1 MSGIGH
7 GELAASVRGLE
18 KHYSGFTLGPLDF
31 DIRAG
36 RIVGFIGRNG
46 AGKTT
51 TIKAML
57 GLVRPDGGSVSMLGR
72 DIAAD
77 ERGIKAEI
85 GYAGG
90 AVGWYKKK
98 RIKQLAAVTASFY
111 PSWDDSLWRRYT
123 DMFSLDTGKTPEQL
137 SEGMRVK
144 LSLALALSHGARLLI
159 LDEPTSGLDPISR
172 EELLDVLLDL
182 AGDGKTVFFSTH
194 IVSDLEKCA
203 DDIIFIRDG
212 KIALSGAIDDIE
224 REWTVIPESVAVST
238 VAAPTVAASTVAAST
253 DTPSAVAGNTA
264 ASSALS
270 AAAVGRRRGRDG
282 ATLLVPRAL
291 LSDLAHAPSL
301 EEIIIHLENGVG
313 DVEAS
318 DDNGAPTSNTEN
330 KNHPRRE
337 AQERSEEN
345 E

>member
-1 MSGIGH
+1 MGGIGQ
-7 GELAASVRGLE
+7 EKSAASVRGLE
-18 KHYSGFTLGPLDF
+18 KLYPGFTLGPLDF

-72 DIAAD
+72 DIAVD

-98 RIKQLAAVTASFY
+98 RIEQLAAVTASFY

-182 AGDGKTVFFSTH
+182 AGEGKTVFFSTH

-212 KIALSGAIDDIE
+212 RIALSGAIDDIK
-224 REWTVIPESVAVST
+224 REWAIIPES
-238 VAAPTVAASTVAAST
+238 VAASTVAAPA
-253 DTPSAVAGNTA
+253 DAADTA
-264 ASSALS
+264 AASTLS
-270 AAAVGRRRGRDG
+270 AAAVGRKRGRNG
-282 ATLLVPRAL
+282 ATLLVPRAM
-291 LSDLAHAPSL
+291 LSDPVPAPSL

-313 DVEAS
+313 TVGAS
-318 DDNGAPTSNTEN
+318 DEGDAPTNDTES
-330 KNHPRRE
+330 KNHPRRK
-337 AQERSEEN
+337 AQERSGEN